1 MSRGSKAA
9 AVMDYRRFGATG
21 VKVSPICLGS
31 AFRGRPAD
39 DVCKATI
46 AQAID
51 LGINFIDVANIYQE
65 GHSERLVGEVLKGRR
80 DQFVLTTK
88 VGSSMGIGP
97 NDTGL
102 SRAHILREIEHSLR
116 RLQTDHIDIY
126 LVHQL
131 DPTTPHQETLRAL
144 DDLVHQ
150 GKVRY
155 IGCCNYAAWQVC
167 AALWTS
173 DRAGLTPFIGVQ
185 DHYNLLRRSPERDLL
200 PFCRQQGLGVM
211 TYSPLAVG
219 LLSGRFRRDTPPPPD
234 TLWGQRRSGFHR
246 RDDTGSRP
254 GRSNPDTPSAGARQ
268 DPGTGGY
275 RLDLV
280 PSRDQ
285 RGDDRSGPAGARHRD
300 GRRRHVEAGPGGPDG
315 AGCHLRVG
323 TQQHPW
329 RVIPC
334 RGTRPPHLDRAGRA
348 GYRIVN
354 LL

>member
-1 MSRGSKAA
+1 
-9 AVMDYRRFGATG
+9 MDYRRFGATG

-31 AFRGRPAD
+31 AFRGRPGD

-155 IGCCNYAAWQVC
+155 IGCCNYTAWQVC

-173 DRAGLTPFIGVQ
+173 DHAGLTPFIGVQ
-185 DHYNLLRRSPERDLL
+185 NHYNLLRRSPERELL
-200 PFCRQQGLGVM
+200 PFCREQELGVM

-219 LLSGRFRRDTPPPPD
+219 LLSGRFRRDTPPPSD
-234 TLWGQRRSGFHR
+234 TLWGQRRSGTLWGQR
-246 RDDTGSRP
+246 RS
-254 GRSNPDTPSAGARQ
+254 SK
-268 DPGTGGY
+268 
-275 RLDLV
+275 
-280 PSRDQ
+280 
-285 RGDDRSGPAGARHRD
+285 
-300 GRRRHVEAGPGGPDG
+300 
-315 AGCHLRVG
+315 
-323 TQQHPW
+323 
-329 RVIPC
+329 
-334 RGTRPPHLDRAGRA
+334 TR
-348 GYRIVN
+348 
-354 LL
+354 

>member
-1 MSRGSKAA
+1 MGAGRTT
-9 AVMDYRRFGATG
+9 AVMDYRRFGSTG

-51 LGINFIDVANIYQE
+51 LGVNFIDVANIYQE
-65 GHSERLVGEVLKGRR
+65 GHSERLVGEVLKGQR

-88 VGSSMGIGP
+88 VGSSMGTGP
-97 NDTGL
+97 NDIGL
-102 SRAHILREIEHSLR
+102 SRVHILREVEHSLR

-126 LVHQL
+126 LVHQP
-131 DPTTPHQETLRAL
+131 DPTTPHEETLRAL

-185 DHYNLLRRSPERDLL
+185 NHYNLLRPVARTRLTPLL
-200 PFCRQQGLGVM
+200 PPPGAGSDDLQPAGRRPAFRSLPARYPTAAGHSLG
-211 TYSPLAVG
+211 A
-219 LLSGRFRRDTPPPPD
+219 R
-234 TLWGQRRSGFHR
+234 TLRIHR
-246 RDDTGSRP
+246 RDDAGSRP
-254 GRSNPDTPSAGARQ
+254 GSSNPGASRAGARQ

-285 RGDDRSGPAGARHRD
+285 RSDDRSGSAGARHGD
-300 GRRRHVEAGPGGPDG
+300 GRRGDLGTGPGGPDSTRFRIRLG
-315 AGCHLRVG
+315 AQRHPRRVTAAPLRCSQPPPP
-323 TQQHPW
+323 TQTAAKEH
-329 RVIPC
+329 C
-334 RGTRPPHLDRAGRA
+334 S
-348 GYRIVN
+348 
-354 LL
+354 

>member
-155 IGCCNYAAWQVC
+155 LGCCNYAAWQVC

-185 DHYNLLRRSPERDLL
+185 NHYNLLRRSPERELL
-200 PFCRQQGLGVM
+200 PFCREQGLGVM
-211 TYSPLAVG
+211 TFSPLAVG

-234 TLWGQRRSGFHR
+234 TLWGQRRSGFQ
-246 RDDTGSRP
+246 DAM
-254 GRSNPDTPSAGARQ
+254 TPAADRVVATLIHLAQERGKTPAQVAIAWILSHPEISAAMI
-268 DPGTGGY
+268 
-275 RLDLV
+275 
-280 PSRDQ
+280 
-285 RGDDRSGPAGARHRD
+285 
-300 GRRRHVEAGPGGPDG
+300 GPDRPEHVTETVG
-315 AGCHLRVG
+315 AATWKLDPVARTALDSVSAWALNG
-323 TQQHPW
+323 TQ
-329 RVIPC
+329 
-334 RGTRPPHLDRAGRA
+334 GA
-348 GYRIVN
+348 
-354 LL
+354 

>member
-31 AFRGRPAD
+31 AFRGRPGD
-39 DVCKATI
+39 DVCKAII

-155 IGCCNYAAWQVC
+155 IGCCNYTAWQVC

-185 DHYNLLRRSPERDLL
+185 NHYNLLRRSPERELL
-200 PFCRQQGLGVM
+200 PFCREQGLGVM

-219 LLSGRFRRDTPPPPD
+219 LLSGRFRRDTPPPSD
-234 TLWGQRRSGFHR
+234 TLWGQRRSGFQ
-246 RDDTGSRP
+246 DAM
-254 GRSNPDTPSAGARQ
+254 TPAADRVIATLIRLAQERGKTPAQVAIAWILSHPEISAAMI
-268 DPGTGGY
+268 
-275 RLDLV
+275 
-280 PSRDQ
+280 
-285 RGDDRSGPAGARHRD
+285 
-300 GRRRHVEAGPGGPDG
+300 GPDRPEHVTETVG
-315 AGCHLRVG
+315 AATWKLDPVARTELDAVSAWALNG
-323 TQQHPW
+323 THS
-329 RVIPC
+329 
-334 RGTRPPHLDRAGRA
+334 A
-348 GYRIVN
+348 
-354 LL
+354 

>member
-31 AFRGRPAD
+31 AFRGRPGD
-39 DVCKATI
+39 DVCKAII

-155 IGCCNYAAWQVC
+155 LGCCNYAAWQVC

-185 DHYNLLRRSPERDLL
+185 NHYNLLRRSPERELL
-200 PFCRQQGLGVM
+200 
-211 TYSPLAVG
+211 
-219 LLSGRFRRDTPPPPD
+219 
-234 TLWGQRRSGFHR
+234 
-246 RDDTGSRP
+246 
-254 GRSNPDTPSAGARQ
+254 GARYPTQ
-268 DPGTGGY
+268 
-275 RLDLV
+275 
-280 PSRDQ
+280 
-285 RGDDRSGPAGARHRD
+285 GAP
-300 GRRRHVEAGPGGPDG
+300 E
-315 AGCHLRVG
+315 
-323 TQQHPW
+323 
-329 RVIPC
+329 
-334 RGTRPPHLDRAGRA
+334 
-348 GYRIVN
+348 
-354 LL
+354 